1 MNKRPL
7 TRYLPKYEAAQ
18 RFIRIVEGTSY
29 RQLKAM
35 IDIVLEQTGT
45 PQSTVNWSD
54 PGKWIPERL
63 TGENKTL
70 ALRLWEQS
78 DHMVNPRYCQG
89 YISICEIH
97 KLIVYSDDTISFTDA
112 GRKFLDND
120 AEQLARIDD
129 YDGIQVIL
137 SEVAAKGPAQRKHI
151 LDAFRHFCHTYTSWR
166 TEGSV
171 KDALGFRLDN
181 LLQRGLIEKNGR
193 SYRITIFGLDYLE
206 QYGALTINDKRMVSD
221 SRDTA
226 PIPRANQQNTIVQLA
241 AQQSAIAREQ
251 LAHYLQSMNPYQFEH
266 LIKRLLEAMGYDNVQ
281 VTAASNDKGVDV
293 TAEIEMGITKVN
305 EVIQAKRQKSNIG
318 QPIVNQLRGS
328 LALPEFEA
336 VRGSI
341 ITTGG
346 FTKQAKDI
354 AIVPNAA
361 PITLIDGER
370 LIDYLIEHDIGV
382 RRQEYSVL
390 KFDEASLSEFESEAE
405 MEAAALEQPE
415 SE

>member
-1 MNKRPL
+1 MSKRPL
-7 TRYLPKYEAAQ
+7 TRYLPKYETAQ
-18 RFIRIVEGTSY
+18 CFLRIIEGTSY
-29 RQLKAM
+29 AQLRAM
-35 IDIVLEQTGT
+35 IGAVLGQTGT
-45 PQSTVNWSD
+45 PQSPVNWSD

-63 TGENKTL
+63 IGDDKKL

-78 DHMVNPRYCQG
+78 DQMINPRYCLG
-89 YISICEIH
+89 LMSICETH
-97 KLIVYSDDTISFTDA
+97 KLVGNTDDAITLTDA
-112 GRKFLDND
+112 GRMFLDND
-120 AEQLARIDD
+120 AEQLARMDE
-129 YDGIQVIL
+129 YDGIKVIL

-151 LDAFRHFCHTYTSWR
+151 LDAFRHFCHTYTTWQA
-166 TEGSV
+166 EGSV

-181 LLQRGLIEKNGR
+181 LLQRDLIEKAGQ

-206 QYGALTINDKRMVSD
+206 NFSSLTINDIGLVSGF
-221 SRDTA
+221 RHKA
-226 PIPRANQQNTIVQLA
+226 PATRENHVNSIFQLA
-241 AQQSAIAREQ
+241 NKQHAIAREQ
-251 LAHYLQSMNPYQFEH
+251 LEDYLQKMDPYQFEH

-305 EVIQAKRQKSNIG
+305 EVIQVKRQKSNIG

-346 FTKQAKDI
+346 FTKQAKDV

-370 LIDYLIEHDIGV
+370 LLDLLIEHEIGV
-382 RRQEYSVL
+382 RRRPIKILE
-390 KFDEASLSEFESEAE
+390 FDEERLREIGSEAE
-405 MEAAALEQPE
+405 LESAALDEPE
-415 SE
+415 NE